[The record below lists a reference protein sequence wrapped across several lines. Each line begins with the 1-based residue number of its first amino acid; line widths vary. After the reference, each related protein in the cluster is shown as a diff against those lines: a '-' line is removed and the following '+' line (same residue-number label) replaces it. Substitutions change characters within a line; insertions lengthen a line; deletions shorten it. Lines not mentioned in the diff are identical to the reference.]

1 MKVTEN
7 KEKNTDGIWLKKIGN
22 ARSVIT
28 IWRSFQSQGVI
39 FLYLLLF
46 LFFWWVTTLS
56 KILLRPQVEQMLE
69 KYEWISNERQ
79 FFGQPNTA
87 YDFAANDM
95 KEVSR
100 RLSKLQE
107 TKEKL
112 GKNVNMRAMN
122 MLGKAEEKVRQ
133 SKKAVDSR
141 RGWRY
146 CVVVKWDLAAKP
158 SRAAL
163 AGRNRNA
170 ASQRTMIFRMPPTFI
185 TST

>member
-1 MKVTEN
+1 M
-7 KEKNTDGIWLKKIGN
+7 
-22 ARSVIT
+22 
-28 IWRSFQSQGVI
+28 
-39 FLYLLLF
+39 
-46 LFFWWVTTLS
+46 TTLS

-122 MLGKAEEKVRQ
+122 MLGKAEEKVSQ
-133 SKKAVDSR
+133 SK
-141 RGWRY
+141 WRWTP
-146 CVVVKWDLAAKP
+146 CFEVISLFLP
-158 SRAAL
+158 L
-163 AGRNRNA
+163 
-170 ASQRTMIFRMPPTFI
+170 
-185 TST
+185 

>member
-1 MKVTEN
+1 
-7 KEKNTDGIWLKKIGN
+7 
-22 ARSVIT
+22 
-28 IWRSFQSQGVI
+28 
-39 FLYLLLF
+39 
-46 LFFWWVTTLS
+46 
-56 KILLRPQVEQMLE
+56 MLE

-141 RGWRY
+141 RGWQY
-146 CVVVKWDLAAKP
+146 FVVVK
-158 SRAAL
+158 
-163 AGRNRNA
+163 
-170 ASQRTMIFRMPPTFI
+170 
-185 TST
+185 

>member
-1 MKVTEN
+1 
-7 KEKNTDGIWLKKIGN
+7 
-22 ARSVIT
+22 
-28 IWRSFQSQGVI
+28 
-39 FLYLLLF
+39 
-46 LFFWWVTTLS
+46 
-56 KILLRPQVEQMLE
+56 MLE

-133 SKKAVDSR
+133 SKNSIFLEFSSALN
-141 RGWRY
+141 
-146 CVVVKWDLAAKP
+146 VVTWKVFLFYAFWLSKTEFKSAQ
-158 SRAAL
+158 RA
-163 AGRNRNA
+163 
-170 ASQRTMIFRMPPTFI
+170 
-185 TST
+185 